1 MKTYSL
7 SVEVGYE
14 LRSVTLTE
22 EELRQVRVGM
32 PLSREIVEPY
42 EGEMFTYLF
51 QFNIDPMN
59 QLVITYD
66 GEGVGFLGSIDD
78 AYIEEVTR

>member
-22 EELRQVRVGM
+22 EELGQVRLGM
-32 PLSREIVEPY
+32 PLSKEIVEPY

-51 QFNIDPMN
+51 QFNVDPEY
-59 QLVITYD
+59 QLSVTYD
-66 GEGVGFLGSIDD
+66 DGGVGFLGSIDD
-78 AYIEEVTR
+78 AYIDEI